1 MDCPQCHSD
10 KISSDGACL
19 DCGCLIQSPSPVLKP
34 ESADVE
40 KANPVIPIA
49 FEMSYSAG
57 TQTPAAEDNLPQWR
71 KELSQRLKALK
82 DRKETAKALASRTES
97 KTPQVS
103 TSRSQA
109 SVVQSVPV
117 FKPVDK
123 PAIRK
128 SVQKPPMPIPRQKPL
143 EPLDKEPP
151 VKRLATKPI
160 DPQEIQKLIDSAVS
174 RQSPVES
181 GYGFIADSS
190 GVAPERFEDH
200 EGKLILL
207 SRTLSGLID
216 LICVVLC
223 TGIFI
228 IAIDFFS
235 GIIVLD
241 GVSLVVFSALFL
253 LIYFVYSLFFLA
265 ASNQTI
271 GMMITDLRIIGI
283 DQKRPSLRQLIHR
296 CFGYLG
302 ALFGL
307 GIGLLLSLF
316 NRENLCLHDRLSG
329 TRIVRN

>member
-10 KISSDGACL
+10 KISSAGACL
-19 DCGCLIQSPSPVLKP
+19 DCGFQIQ
-34 ESADVE
+34 ESAPVPKSESLEEE
-40 KANPVIPIA
+40 KANPIIPGAI
-49 FEMSYSAG
+49 EMDYSAG

-82 DRKETAKALASRTES
+82 DKKETAKALAAQTES
-97 KTPQVS
+97 KAPHVS
-103 TSRSQA
+103 TSKSQA
-109 SVVQSVPV
+109 SVSQAIPLP
-117 FKPVDK
+117 KPVEK

-128 SVQKPPMPIPRQKPL
+128 PVQKPPMPIPRQKPL
-143 EPLDKEPP
+143 EPLEQGASEKKP
-151 VKRLATKPI
+151 VSKSI
-160 DPQEIQKLIDSAVS
+160 DPQEIQKLIDTAVS
-174 RQSPVES
+174 RQSAVEGVS
-181 GYGFIADSS
+181 DFVAESSRIA
-190 GVAPERFEDH
+190 PNQFEDH

-235 GIIVLD
+235 GIVTLD
-241 GVSLVVFSALFL
+241 GVSVIIFSTL
-253 LIYFVYSLFFLA
+253 LLLNYFIYSLFFLA

-271 GMMITDLRIIGI
+271 GMMITDLRVVGI
-283 DQKRPSLRQLIHR
+283 DRKRPSMRQLLFR
-296 CFGYLG
+296 CCGYLG
-302 ALFGL
+302 SLFGL

-329 TRIVRN
+329 THVIRT